1 MVVSAA
7 VHVSSLMDFQPEEL
21 QEFLMEGGRM
31 ERLCDLLKRRPFAAD
46 DLIRRSCLFGSLQA
60 SRVGKDGPVLSV
72 IGTIYSP
79 GLLSSLVIHRREE
92 TEGEK
97 DEAR

>member
-1 MVVSAA
+1 
-7 VHVSSLMDFQPEEL
+7 
-21 QEFLMEGGRM
+21 MEGGRM
-31 ERLCDLLKRRPFAAD
+31 DCADLLKRRPFPAD
-46 DLIRRSCLFGSLQA
+46 DLIRRSCLFESLQA

-79 GLLSSLVIHRREE
+79 SLLSSLVIHRREE